1 MINNKG
7 KRHLF
12 EMVII
17 DSNILL
23 TEEMGLMIISLFNC
37 IL

>member
-12 EMVII
+12 EMVVI
-17 DSNILL
+17 DSNIL
-23 TEEMGLMIISLFNC
+23 TEKMGSMISKIS
-37 IL
+37 